1 MAAGQGLAGGKGAL
15 EPLPGAAAEQA
26 AVAGEVDGL
35 ADRGEVA
42 LVRGEQ
48 GAHLVQVRQGAD
60 QVLPLLERA
69 ALRHVALPQRHRG
82 EHGDVGLHAAAE
94 EAAVQLTGAHGQG
107 QARDL
112 GGAGVDL
119 HAVQVPGQDEPGD
132 LALAVAALQVHLG
145 QQLEG
150 VDQDVARA
158 AGRVAQGDVLGAAD
172 PDEVLVLGVGLDV
185 VLHLVAQGA
194 RGVVEHPQ
202 APQRVLHHV
211 AHDPVGREQLGGRA
225 YGVGGLLG
233 LGGEEGVLDLG
244 VVVLVHPA
252 QDLDVIPVL
261 LGDVA
266 HHAAD
271 DAVGVHEVGRQEQRH
286 AGVHGLEHAGQ
297 APGELGALGQEQVA
311 EERPVLAG
319 LLELGDAHRVRP
331 LDLHVERLVRG
342 LAAQLPGAVRRRA
355 GEHAHAGG
363 QEVVDL
369 HVAHGGDAVE
379 PGVGGAV
386 AQVGEALLGPCAQQ
400 GVAPLGLLRGQGA
413 PAHRR
418 RAGGLCAL
426 GHAVEPHAG
435 LDAGDELVAGPDA
448 VVLDGGIVHGYQS

>member
-1 MAAGQGLAGGKGAL
+1 M
-15 EPLPGAAAEQA
+15 
-26 AVAGEVDGL
+26 
-35 ADRGEVA
+35 
-42 LVRGEQ
+42 
-48 GAHLVQVRQGAD
+48 
-60 QVLPLLERA
+60 QVLR
-69 ALRHVALPQRHRG
+69 
-82 EHGDVGLHAAAE
+82 
-94 EAAVQLTGAHGQG
+94 
-107 QARDL
+107 
-112 GGAGVDL
+112 
-119 HAVQVPGQDEPGD
+119 QDELGD
-132 LALAVAALQVHLG
+132 LALAVAALQVHFG
-145 QQLEG
+145 QQLES

-158 AGRVAQGDVLGAAD
+158 AGRVAQGDVLGAVD
-172 PDEVLVLGVGLDV
+172 LDKVLVLGDGLDI

-194 RGVVEHPQ
+194 CGVVEHPQ

-225 YGVGGLLG
+225 DGVGGLLG

-252 QDLDVIPVL
+252 QDLDVIPTI

-271 DAVGVHEVGRQEQRH
+271 DAVGVHEVGRQEERH
-286 AGVHGLEHAGQ
+286 AGVHGLEHARQ

-311 EERPVLAG
+311 EQRPVLAG
-319 LLELGDAHRVRP
+319 LLEFGDARRVRA
-331 LDLHVERLVRG
+331 LDLHVERLVHR
-342 LAAQLPGAVRRRA
+342 LAAQLPGAVRGGA
-355 GEHAHAGG
+355 GKHAHAGG

-379 PGVGGAV
+379 PGVGRAV
-386 AQVGEALLGPCAQQ
+386 AQVLKALLGAGAQQ

-418 RAGGLCAL
+418 GAGGLGAL

-435 LDAGDELVAGPDA
+435 LDAGDELVAG
-448 VVLDGGIVHGYQS
+448 QMQ

>member
-1 MAAGQGLAGGKGAL
+1 M
-15 EPLPGAAAEQA
+15 
-26 AVAGEVDGL
+26 
-35 ADRGEVA
+35 
-42 LVRGEQ
+42 
-48 GAHLVQVRQGAD
+48 
-60 QVLPLLERA
+60 QVLR
-69 ALRHVALPQRHRG
+69 
-82 EHGDVGLHAAAE
+82 
-94 EAAVQLTGAHGQG
+94 
-107 QARDL
+107 
-112 GGAGVDL
+112 
-119 HAVQVPGQDEPGD
+119 QDELGD

-158 AGRVAQGDVLGAAD
+158 AGRIAKRDVLGAAD
-172 PDEVLVLGVGLDV
+172 LYEVLVLGVGLDV

-194 RGVVEHPQ
+194 FGVVEHPQ
-202 APQRVLHHV
+202 TAEGVLHHV

-252 QDLDVIPVL
+252 QDLYVGPISLV
-261 LGDVA
+261 DVA

-271 DAVGVHEVGRQEQRH
+271 DAVGVHEVGRQEERH
-286 AGVHGLEHAGQ
+286 AGVHGLEHAGE

-311 EERPVLAG
+311 EQRPVLAG
-319 LLELGDAHRVRP
+319 LLELGDASRVGA

-342 LAAQLPGAVRRRA
+342 LAAQLPAAVGRGA
-355 GEHAHAGG
+355 GEHAHAAG

-379 PGVGGAV
+379 PGVGRAV
-386 AQVGEALLGPCAQQ
+386 AQAGEALLCAGAQQ
-400 GVAPLGLLRGQGA
+400 GVAPLGLLRGEGA

-418 RAGGLCAL
+418 GAGRLGAL

-448 VVLDGGIVHGYQS
+448 VVLDGGIVHDGLPSPVVLG